1 MEFHEEKMKKSFL
14 LLFIFVFL
22 IPSIFM
28 AQGSNQTGYINGLIL
43 RNVTGYPSYTFSG
56 PVFVQV
62 IANATNS
69 SNQSIVNVNGSN
81 AGYSIELWPDWY
93 NVSVPGWVA
102 YNASN
107 MTLVNVTANETTLH
121 FILLDVK
128 PTGNITGCVS
138 VAGAPGRCGLPSISE
153 DIFSAVE
160 GFINFVAAFLASL
173 VSGLIGLI
181 YLFASVFAVVIFLI
195 MFGLV
200 FWVALWILKK

>member
-1 MEFHEEKMKKSFL
+1 MFIHGIMLRNSYKIIILSIL
-14 LLFIFVFL
+14 LTAV
-22 IPSIFM
+22 SA
-28 AQGSNQTGYINGLIL
+28 AQEGYINGTIYV
-43 RNVTGYPSYTFSG
+43 NVTGAPTATFT
-56 PVFVQV
+56 VQV
-62 IANATNS
+62 VANEINS
-69 SNQSIVNVNGSN
+69 SN
-81 AGYSIELWPDWY
+81 YSI
-93 NVSVPGWVA
+93 A
-102 YNASN
+102 YSN
-107 MTLVNVTANETTLH
+107 STSGNYSLNLSAGNFNVTASKQPEYYDNTISNISVTASNTTIQD
-121 FILLDVK
+121 FLLSLK

-200 FWVALWILKK
+200 FWVALWVLKK